1 VYKLFSWTLFLY
13 IHELTT
19 KNAIKYIHLIYV
31 YPNRDPMK
39 KYQAEK
45 VLEECGM
52 IHLHHLFDDDIIQE
66 VKQSIMSYLCTYQK
80 SHV

>member
-1 VYKLFSWTLFLY
+1 
-13 IHELTT
+13 
-19 KNAIKYIHLIYV
+19 
-31 YPNRDPMK
+31 MK

-66 VKQSIMSYLCTYQK
+66 VKQSIMSYLCTYQNK
-80 SHV
+80 SRITLAKSCSTTTTTTNYYYYY